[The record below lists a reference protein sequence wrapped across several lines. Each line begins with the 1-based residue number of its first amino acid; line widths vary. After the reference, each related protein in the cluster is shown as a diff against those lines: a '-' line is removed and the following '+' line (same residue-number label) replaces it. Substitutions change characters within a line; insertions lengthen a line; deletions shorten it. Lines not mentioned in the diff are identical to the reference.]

1 MMTHLLAGDEKYR
14 GLPYDDDYRSYLITQ
29 GNSPGEYRFGRTH
42 GRRARFH
49 VRIALTRFMGYLK
62 NLIETIANSKMR
74 RTERELQVQGIR
86 SNRPGNGSM
95 AHNPGRAGVRNT

>member
-1 MMTHLLAGDEKYR
+1 MTHLLAGDEKYR
-14 GLPYDDDYRSYLITQ
+14 GLPHDDDYRSYLIAER
-29 GNSPGEYRFGRTH
+29 NSPGEYRFGRTH
-42 GRRARFH
+42 ERRARGH
-49 VRIALTRFMGYLK
+49 ARIALARFKGYLK
-62 NLIETIANSKMR
+62 NLIETIANPKMR